1 MHMLQKKYL
10 IIIQIYNMTKKK
22 SKKLNLLVLEF
33 LNLTPKRV
41 HGLHKDHPKNKIK
54 AKKHKKY
61 GVHGCGL

>member
-1 MHMLQKKYL
+1 
-10 IIIQIYNMTKKK
+10 MTKKK

-41 HGLHKDHPKNKIK
+41 HSLHKDHPKNKIK
-54 AKKHKKY
+54 AKKNKNH

>member
-1 MHMLQKKYL
+1 
-10 IIIQIYNMTKKK
+10 MTKKK

-61 GVHGCGL
+61 EVHGCGL